1 MRLKSLF
8 YASSHLNLGVEKKL
22 KQSIQ
27 AVDEFA
33 EDVIQTRK
41 RELSTT
47 AQPQAENQRS
57 DLLTVFMRLR
67 DEQRRPFSDKF
78 LRDICV
84 NFILAGRDTSSV
96 ALSWFFWLLDRNPD
110 VEDKILA
117 EIYRIVGEREEAKTR
132 EFRFDSLVF
141 KPEEIKKM
149 EYLHAAI
156 SEALRL
162 YPSVPVDHKEVI
174 NHSYTFLFRK
184 ISKT

>member
-1 MRLKSLF
+1 M
-8 YASSHLNLGVEKKL
+8 
-22 KQSIQ
+22 KQSIK

-33 EDVIQTRK
+33 ENVIQTRK
-41 RELSTT
+41 RELSTP
-47 AQPQAENQRS
+47 AESQADNKRS
-57 DLLTVFMRLR
+57 DLLTVFMKLR
-67 DEQRRPFSDKF
+67 DEQGRPFSDKF

-96 ALSWFFWLLDRNPD
+96 ALSWFFWLLDQNPD

-117 EIYRIVGEREEAKTR
+117 EICRIVGEREEAKTR
-132 EFRFDSLVF
+132 ELRFDSLVF

-162 YPSVPVDHKEVI
+162 YPSVPFDHKEVI
-174 NHSYTFLFRK
+174 ITITHSHSQFE
-184 ISKT
+184 SKLQKSNR

>member
-1 MRLKSLF
+1 M
-8 YASSHLNLGVEKKL
+8 GMEKKL
-22 KQSIQ
+22 KQSIK

-33 EDVIQTRK
+33 DNVIQTRK
-41 RELSTT
+41 RELSTA
-47 AQPQAENQRS
+47 AQPQADNQRS
-57 DLLTVFMRLR
+57 DLLTVFMKLR
-67 DEQRRPFSDKF
+67 DEQGRPFSDKF

-96 ALSWFFWLLDRNPD
+96 ALSWFFWLLDQNPH

-117 EIYRIVGEREEAKTR
+117 EIGRIVGEREEAKTR
-132 EFRFDSLVF
+132 ELRFDLLVF

-174 NHSYTFLFRK
+174 NNYSFTFLFRK
-184 ISKT
+184 QISEI

>member
-1 MRLKSLF
+1 M
-8 YASSHLNLGVEKKL
+8 GMEKKL
-22 KQSIQ
+22 KLSIK

-33 EDVIQTRK
+33 ENVIRTRK
-41 RELSTT
+41 RELSAA

-67 DEQRRPFSDKF
+67 DEQGRPFSDKF

-96 ALSWFFWLLDRNPD
+96 ALTWFFWLLDQNPD
-110 VEDKILA
+110 VEEKILA
-117 EIYRIVGEREEAKTR
+117 EICRIVGEREEAQTG
-132 EFRFDSLVF
+132 ELRFDSLVF

-174 NHSYTFLFRK
+174 THSYSSSENEFQR
-184 ISKT
+184 SD

>member
-1 MRLKSLF
+1 M
-8 YASSHLNLGVEKKL
+8 GMEKKL
-22 KQSIQ
+22 KQSIK

-33 EDVIQTRK
+33 ENVIRTRK
-41 RELSTT
+41 RELS
-47 AQPQAENQRS
+47 AAEQPQADNQRS

-67 DEQRRPFSDKF
+67 DEQGRPFSDKF

-96 ALSWFFWLLDRNPD
+96 ALSWFFWLLDQNPD
-110 VEDKILA
+110 VEEKILA
-117 EIYRIVGEREEAKTR
+117 EICRIVGEREEARTR
-132 EFRFDSLVF
+132 ELRFDSLVF
-141 KPEEIKKM
+141 KPEEIKRM

-174 NHSYTFLFRK
+174 NFSFTFQFRNQ
-184 ISKT
+184 ISAEN